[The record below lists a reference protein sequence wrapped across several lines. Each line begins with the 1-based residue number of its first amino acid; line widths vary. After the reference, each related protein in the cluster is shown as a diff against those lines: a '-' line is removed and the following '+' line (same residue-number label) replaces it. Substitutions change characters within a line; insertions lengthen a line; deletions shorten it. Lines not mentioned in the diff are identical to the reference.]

1 MSEPSNK
8 EVTLAIRIDTARHT
22 QLTWIADLR
31 KRSLKAECF
40 AAVDAWIEAAKND
53 PDLMAR
59 ANAARAAIEEEA
71 RTRQAAIDNLFTA
84 TATPP
89 PAQEEESGT
98 DVSADTSEASE
109 GEPPQGGRR
118 PRGRRGGQQA
128 AEGEQADS

>member
-1 MSEPSNK
+1 MSEPSHK

-22 QLTWIADLR
+22 QLSWIAELR
-31 KRSLKAECF
+31 RTSLKAECF

-84 TATPP
+84 TPTPP
-89 PAQEEESGT
+89 PVQEEESGT
-98 DVSADTSEASE
+98 DASADTTEASD
-109 GEPPQGGRR
+109 GEPPQSSRR
-118 PRGRRGGQQA
+118 GRGRRGGQQA
-128 AEGEQADS
+128 EGEQADS